1 MSDWSSD
8 ELTDG
13 FRAVTGALAALAG
26 PNRVAGATV
35 ASTDDAVPVTVLT
48 GFLGSGKTT
57 ILLQALTG
65 DHGLRLAAIVND
77 LAAVNID
84 AEMLAAAGRVE
95 DRSAVDQV
103 SSVALSN
110 GCACCQ
116 LDGELIDALHDVADG
131 GVRPAPDA
139 IVVEASGASDAVS
152 IASIIE
158 ADPGLRLDGIV
169 CVVDAQGWPEQLAHP
184 VAGRIARRQLGAA
197 HLVLLSKVD
206 LVSPEQI
213 RAVTASIAEAA
224 PGRQVVPTRNGRV
237 EPAVLFGAVLR
248 GASLRPSDE
257 AHELGVVT
265 TTVDLAERVDIGAL
279 ARWLERG
286 DHRLLRAK
294 GWITADDGRCHELQ
308 VVGRRW
314 TLRPGPSAQQAA
326 VVLIA
331 ESESVLLA
339 ASEALH
345 GCRSVPT
352 RKPPMADRPDR
363 RYLLRSWI
371 RNRPAR

>member
-1 MSDWSSD
+1 MSDRSGD
-8 ELTDG
+8 ELTEG
-13 FRAVTGALAALAG
+13 FRAVTSALAALAG

-35 ASTDDAVPVTVLT
+35 ASTGDAVPVTVLT

-57 ILLQALTG
+57 ILQRALTG

-84 AEMLAAAGRVE
+84 AEMLAAAGRGAE
-95 DRSAVDQV
+95 RSGVDQV
-103 SSVALSN
+103 SGVALSN

-116 LDGELIDALHDVADG
+116 LDGELIDALHDAAGGG

-197 HLVLLSKVD
+197 HLALLSKVD

-213 RAVTASIAEAA
+213 RQVTASIAEAA

-237 EPAVLFGAVLR
+237 EPAVLFGAALR

-265 TTVDLAERVDIGAL
+265 NTVDLAHRVDIGAL
-279 ARWLERG
+279 AQWLERG

-314 TLRPGPSAQQAA
+314 TLRPGPSAHQAA

-345 GCRSVPT
+345 GCRSVP
-352 RKPPMADRPDR
+352 KPQ
-363 RYLLRSWI
+363 
-371 RNRPAR
+371 PANG